1 MRAFSLLVT
10 LTFAVFC
17 LGAEQEP
24 ATTSPKKE
32 PTVQGNTL
40 SQKPQPKQMAQSHK
54 PEPEY
59 RGIPLSD
66 WIAVSKS
73 DRMEHRETAAYVLGK
88 MGPAAI
94 PALTELLKDKEW
106 PVRSTAATALAK
118 IAPEEAKAV
127 IPVLTELL
135 KDKDKSVRWAAALA
149 LGGIGAEAKTAVPV
163 LTELL
168 KDESSLVRLAAAK
181 ALAKIEPEATTA
193 IPALTQLLKDTDE
206 DVRKAAAEALKKIKA
221 DKKQEPPP

>member
-118 IAPEEAKAV
+118 IAPEEAKTV

-135 KDKDKSVRWAAALA
+135 RDKDKSVRWATTVALA
-149 LGGIGAEAKTAVPV
+149 KMGPEATTAAVPALMEWLKDGYWYIRMTAAKTLGEMGPEAKTAIPA

-168 KDESSLVRLAAAK
+168 KDEY
-181 ALAKIEPEATTA
+181 E
-193 IPALTQLLKDTDE
+193 Q
-206 DVRKAAAEALKKIKA
+206 VRKAAAEALKKIKG
-221 DKKQEPPP
+221 DKKQE